1 MYLPL
6 IIGTLL
12 AAPPEPPAFAI
23 HNGDRIVWLGSTY
36 VEREQRFG
44 YWETALHLAFP
55 DVSFSFRNLGWSG
68 DTVFGEA
75 RGRFDFHNPDKCF
88 RQIVE
93 QTLELKPTII
103 ILSYG
108 SNESFEG
115 AAGVAKFQQGLE
127 KLLDALKPA
136 KARLTV
142 LMSPLPYELGYPL
155 PNRKQRNDELALYTA
170 AIERIAKQRGLL
182 FADLFREVQK
192 LYTLEQARNDSV
204 KPDHPAGYTE
214 NGWHLRD
221 SGYLHTTPCFLKALG
236 LTAPAKPPPTV
247 APLRQAIVAKNE
259 LFFHRWRP
267 QNETYL
273 FGFRKHEQGKNAKEV
288 AEFDPLI
295 AAAEE
300 NIIKLMK
307 ELNK

>member
-1 MYLPL
+1 MVLPL

-12 AAPPEPPAFAI
+12 AAPPEQPAFAI
-23 HNGDRIVWLGSTY
+23 HKGDRIVWLGSTY

-44 YWETALHLAFP
+44 HWETALYRAFP
-55 DVSFSFRNLGWSG
+55 EVSFSLRNLGWSG

-88 RQIVE
+88 RQIVD

-103 ILSYG
+103 IISYG

-115 AAGVAKFQQGLE
+115 AAGLLKFQQGLE

-142 LMSPLPYELGYPL
+142 LMSPLPYEIGYPL
-155 PNRKQRNDELALYTA
+155 PNIKQRNEELSLYTT

-182 FADLFREVQK
+182 FANLFEEVQK
-192 LYTLEQARNDSV
+192 LYTLEQARHDSA
-204 KPDHPAGYTE
+204 KPNPPDWYTE

-221 SGYLHTTPCFLKALG
+221 SGYLRTTPCFLKSLG
-236 LTAPAKPPPTV
+236 LTAPAKPHV
-247 APLRQAIVAKNE
+247 VEPLRQAIVAKNE

-300 NIIKLMK
+300 KITKLIKEMTK
-307 ELNK
+307 

>member
-1 MYLPL
+1 MFLPL
-6 IIGTLL
+6 VIGTLL
-12 AAPPEPPAFAI
+12 AAPPEQPAFTI
-23 HNGDRIVWLGSTY
+23 HDGDRIVWLGSTY

-44 YWETALHLAFP
+44 HWETGLHRAFP
-55 DVSFSFRNLGWSG
+55 RVSFSLRNLGWSG

-88 RQIVE
+88 RQIVD

-103 ILSYG
+103 IISYG

-115 AAGVAKFQQGLE
+115 AAGLPKFQQGLE

-155 PNRKQRNDELALYTA
+155 PNIQQRNEELALYTA
-170 AIERIAKQRGLL
+170 AIERIAQQRGLL
-182 FADLFREVQK
+182 FADLFGQVQK
-192 LYTLEQARNDSV
+192 LYTSEQARNDSA
-204 KPDHPAGYTE
+204 KPRPPDWYTE

-221 SGYLHTTPCFLKALG
+221 SGYLRTTPCFLKSLG
-236 LTAPAKPPPTV
+236 LTTPVKPSAV
-247 APLRQAIVAKNE
+247 EPLRQAIVAKNE

-300 NIIKLMK
+300 KITKLMK
-307 ELNK
+307 ELAK